1 MAFVDDHSE
10 SIAATTGTTGSF
22 QNQTDVVIDQPTCS
36 IVCRR
41 KRDMMAVIAEAGAN
55 QTFPSNDNAKRI
67 CKVNS
72 LAAITGCF
80 TSQKKRISDSASSE
94 STINVI
100 FKKTRR
106 GVQERAGL
114 PAQFH

>member
-10 SIAATTGTTGSF
+10 SIAATTAWYYGLCSF

-55 QTFPSNDNAKRI
+55 QTFPSNDNAKRT

-72 LAAITGCF
+72 LAAITGYF
-80 TSQKKRISDSASSE
+80 TSQKKRI
-94 STINVI
+94 
-100 FKKTRR
+100 
-106 GVQERAGL
+106 
-114 PAQFH
+114 